1 MFNLIFYTMI
11 KAINTEYQGQVEE
24 AFELAY
30 IYNEFDNRRTNAEAQ
45 GDDVLY
51 RVYDEQCERV
61 FNEMQDAFD
70 DLPTDEVSN
79 ISRVLYS

>member
-1 MFNLIFYTMI
+1 MI
-11 KAINTEYQGQVEE
+11 KAINTEYQSQVEE

-30 IYNEFDNRRTNAEAQ
+30 IYNEFDNRRTNAEDLR
-45 GDDVLY
+45 DDVLY

-70 DLPTDEVSN
+70 ELPSEEVRN
-79 ISRVLYS
+79 ISKVLYS